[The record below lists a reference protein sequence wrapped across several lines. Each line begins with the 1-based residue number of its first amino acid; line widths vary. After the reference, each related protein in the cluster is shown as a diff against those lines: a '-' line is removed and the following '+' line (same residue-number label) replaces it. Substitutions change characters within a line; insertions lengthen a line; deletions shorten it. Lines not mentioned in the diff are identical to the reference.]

1 MEYKDTTKVSNFLAP
16 EDLDEAKKS
25 IFINLDDPN
34 LNIEETFDYLIKDWM
49 EFVFNLPITTPIFF
63 DLVQEG
69 RKHSYKATP
78 EKINTILN
86 CLQTRNFDEI
96 ISSNP
101 ISSDPPE
108 NIEGI
113 SHVSGFGIRV
123 YSFIPQN
130 TNIQRAG
137 SFFNYVYKENMPQCF
152 KEQLVR
158 YQIFSSL
165 VDEKGQRKKEL
176 EDCCFVYSLKMSH
189 QFQESTLN

>member
-1 MEYKDTTKVSNFLAP
+1 MNSLITLFLMVEYKDARKVSIFLAP
-16 EDLDEAKKS
+16 EDYDENKKT
-25 IFINLDDPN
+25 IFVNLDDPN
-34 LNIEETFDYLIKDWM
+34 LNIEETFNYLINDWM
-49 EFVFNLPITTPIFF
+49 GFIFNLPVTTPIFF

-137 SFFNYVYKENMPQCF
+137 SFLTMSIK
-152 KEQLVR
+152 K
-158 YQIFSSL
+158 IFLSA
-165 VDEKGQRKKEL
+165 
-176 EDCCFVYSLKMSH
+176 LKI
-189 QFQESTLN
+189 N